1 MEVVVADIVSVDEML
16 EVDQNGCDFEKG
28 IAHSG

>member
-16 EVDQNGCDFEKG
+16 EVDQNGCEIERG
-28 IAHSG
+28 IDHSG